1 MKKLGVFIGR
11 FQPLHEGHIQAIK
24 LAAKQVDVLLVL
36 IGSANQCRSIKNPW
50 TYSER
55 VQMFHSK
62 WEQLASTLD
71 ILPLNDY
78 QYSHTQWM
86 ADVRASVEYTQTN
99 WGISSAPT
107 LFGHTKDGNDYLTWF
122 PDWIFKNIE
131 AEYTVNATS
140 IREKMFEDH
149 TKIRT
154 LYQRMPETVYQDH
167 LFYNKEKQLF
177 ANYPFLDTLNFNCS
191 DAVLECQGHVLL
203 IQRKFAPGAGCWA
216 LPGGFRNN
224 KETFL
229 DCAIRELQE
238 ETNVR
243 VPEKVLRGSIVK
255 TQLFDSPTRSFGLPR
270 NTLAVYMRINPNPDY
285 SLPRANGA
293 DDAALCKWVPLTDA
307 LNSYELY
314 DDHAAIIST
323 MTGVMP
329 MPAFTKLKK

>member
-1 MKKLGVFIGR
+1 MKTLGVFIGR

-24 LAAKQVDVLLVL
+24 NAANQVDLLLVL

-55 VQMFHSK
+55 VQMIHSK
-62 WEQLASTLD
+62 WDQINSPIE

-78 QYSHTQWM
+78 QYSQWM
-86 ADVRASVEYTQTN
+86 ADVRASVEYTQTK
-99 WGISSAPT
+99 WGIESPPI
-107 LFGHTKDGNDYLTWF
+107 LFGHMKDGNDYLTWF
-122 PDWIFKNIE
+122 PDWKFKNIK
-131 AEYTVNATS
+131 AKYTVNATAV
-140 IREKMFEDH
+140 RQKMFTEHDNF
-149 TKIRT
+149 
-154 LYQRMPETVYQDH
+154 MPETVYQDY
-167 LFYNKEKQLF
+167 LFYKKEQELF
-177 ANYPFLDTLNFNCS
+177 KNYPFPDTLNFNCS

-255 TQLFDSPTRSFGLPR
+255 TQLFDSPSRSFGLLR
-270 NTLAVYMRINPNPDY
+270 NTFAVYMRISPNPDY

-293 DDAALCKWVPLTDA
+293 DDAATCKWVPLIDA
-307 LNSYELY
+307 LNTYELY

-329 MPAFTKLKK
+329 MPAFTKLNK